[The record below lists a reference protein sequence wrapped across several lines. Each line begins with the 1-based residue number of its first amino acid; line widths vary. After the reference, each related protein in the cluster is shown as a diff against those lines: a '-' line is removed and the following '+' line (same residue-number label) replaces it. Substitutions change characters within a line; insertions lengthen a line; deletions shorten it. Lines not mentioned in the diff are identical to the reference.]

1 MLLWSGQTVSAFGDA
16 FFNLAVLWTVYTATG
31 SAFKTAFVQL
41 LWQLSTALFSPL
53 AGVFA
58 DRLDRKGLLVGANLL
73 SALAVSGAAGAVL
86 RPELAAPALL
96 GAVPVLNGLGAFA
109 AAARASVLPELVG
122 PGLLV
127 RASGLFSVGG
137 QVAVL
142 LGSALAGP
150 VLASS
155 GPFWALM
162 VDAGS
167 FLGAALAV
175 GLAPLPARR
184 LNPGPGGR
192 KLPLVKELAAGW
204 EALRALPAVR
214 ELVLLGVLVNAAA
227 FLGPLYPA
235 LVRERLGGDAAVF
248 GLLQAAGVLGVI
260 FGGLWAGP
268 LEARLG
274 AGQLL
279 ALGWG
284 LGGLMLLGL
293 GVSTSA
299 PLAALFGAL
308 ASFGLAVGEVS
319 GGALLQGLTPEA
331 YRGRVFGLGRSLS
344 VAVIPAASVLGG
356 FLADRLGVLP
366 LFVGGGLW
374 VLGMGLLAWLKPSVR
389 TAALKGPGRP

>member
-1 MLLWSGQTVSAFGDA
+1 MLLWAGQTVSAFGDA
-16 FFNLAVLWTVYTATG
+16 FFNLAIFWTVYTATG

-73 SALAVSGAAGAVL
+73 SALAVFGAVL
-86 RPELAAPALL
+86 RPELAAQALL

-127 RASGLFSVGG
+127 RAGGLFSVGG

-142 LGSALAGP
+142 SGSVLAGP
-150 VLASS
+150 VLAGA

-175 GLAPLPARR
+175 SLAPVPARR
-184 LNPGPGGR
+184 LSPGPGGR

-214 ELVLLGVLVNAAA
+214 GLVLLGVLVNAAA

-260 FGGLWAGP
+260 FGGL
-268 LEARLG
+268 G
-274 AGQLL
+274 AGRLL
-279 ALGWG
+279 ALG
-284 LGGLMLLGL
+284 
-293 GVSTSA
+293 
-299 PLAALFGAL
+299 
-308 ASFGLAVGEVS
+308 
-319 GGALLQGLTPEA
+319 
-331 YRGRVFGLGRSLS
+331 
-344 VAVIPAASVLGG
+344 
-356 FLADRLGVLP
+356 
-366 LFVGGGLW
+366 
-374 VLGMGLLAWLKPSVR
+374 
-389 TAALKGPGRP
+389 